1 MNNDNIEIEE
11 NEILEHFNDLF
22 AVKVNKH
29 IKNKINVLKLIYDRF
44 EEVLTK
50 PNTTYLKLSHQDI
63 EITDKLFSTLDK
75 EQAKLFEKHL
85 EKINK
90 MCALENKQLFYF
102 GYLLTKI
109 LDDESKMSSD

>member
-1 MNNDNIEIEE
+1 MSNNIEIEE
-11 NEILEHFNDLF
+11 NKILEHFNDLF

-29 IKNKINVLKLIYDRF
+29 IKNKINILKMIYNRF

-50 PNTTYLKLSHQDI
+50 PNETYLKLLHKDV
-63 EITDKLFSTLDK
+63 EISDKLLSTFDK
-75 EQAKLFEKHL
+75 EQTQLFEKHI
-85 EKINK
+85 ETINK
-90 MCALENKQLFYF
+90 MCALENEQLFYF

>member
-1 MNNDNIEIEE
+1 MCNNIEIEE

-29 IKNKINVLKLIYDRF
+29 IKNKINVLKLIYERF

-50 PNTTYLKLSHQDI
+50 PNETYLKLSHKDI
-63 EITDKLFSTLDK
+63 EIIDKLSSTFNK
-75 EQAKLFEKHL
+75 EQTQLFEKHI
-85 EKINK
+85 ETINK